1 MPDSIG
7 TATGTRRASKSR
19 AGAVES
25 TPRARKNFPAET
37 ASLDWACPAICAISG
52 DADEIARARA
62 MGFNALSLG
71 LNGAYPVRNVCALA
85 DGMQVILDLDIT
97 AVDPQ
102 SELPQEHPGWFVPSP
117 SGPRFFYLAANDEAV
132 DWWDARIAAW
142 QEDGATGFRA
152 LAAAAVP
159 ASVWAR
165 LIEAARMRDPGAKFF
180 AYTAGATPEA
190 IASLA
195 DAGFDYGFS
204 SSCWWDF
211 SSPWLDDDAARTAQL
226 GPAIA
231 LAAPLDAPWETS
243 EQARRRALSL
253 AATYA
258 HGWFMKLGFELG
270 ETFDLTEEVTALNG
284 LRPRYPALQGPAS
297 ARLVS
302 SAGAEIAIL
311 VRHDGTTGLVFA
323 ANASLTRPA
332 AAPASSF
339 LARLGNSGS
348 RLLEIDGE
356 GGEIT
361 AASTMTLPP
370 GGVRLCEVLLDQPI
384 TVGSPS
390 KPDCAA
396 PRIAIEG
403 VSPMVGD
410 GNFPVRRVVGE
421 VLVVDANVIADGHDT
436 LAAEILWRPAD
447 EKDWRSAPMK
457 FLGNDEWRGQFP
469 LPRLGRYVYAV
480 TAWKDS
486 FATFVDE
493 VTKKHAAGVPI
504 HLELQEG
511 ILLIRETAKAGLNKT
526 AKAMKALL
534 KELDAADD
542 DGKRAA
548 LLSTET
554 AALMRTADLQKFR
567 VQSGDVI
574 VDAERLGARF
584 ANWYEIFPRSQ
595 SGAED
600 RHGTFRDVIAQLPRI
615 AGMGFDVLYFPP
627 IHPIGRTNRKGR
639 NNTLTPAPDDPGSPY
654 AIGAAE
660 GGHDA
665 IHPELGTLADFHA
678 LRDAA
683 AAQGV
688 ELALDFAIQCAPD
701 HPWVKEHKGWFD
713 WRPDGSLRYAENP
726 PKKYEDIVNV
736 DFYADGAKPSLWIA
750 LRDVVQFWVDQG
762 VKLFRVDNPHTKP
775 LPFWEWLIGDIRAR
789 HPDTVFLAEAFT
801 RPKLMYRLAKIGF
814 SQSYTYF
821 TWRNTKAELAEY
833 LTELNT
839 TAPKDFFRPH
849 FFVNTPDI
857 NPVFL
862 QDSGRPGFLIRAAL
876 AATLSGLWGV
886 YNGFELCE
894 AAPVAPGKEE
904 YRDSE
909 KYQLKAWDYDRLG
922 NIVPEIT
929 RLNRIRRGNAALQT
943 HLGIQFHNAFNDQV
957 LYFSKT
963 APDGN
968 VILAAISLD
977 PFNSQVAGIEIPLW
991 LFGLPD
997 DGALQAEDLM
1007 REFKFT
1013 WYGKNQSVT
1022 LNPDQPF
1029 CIWRINGE

>member
-7 TATGTRRASKSR
+7 TTTRQRRAAKPR
-19 AGAVES
+19 AGILES
-25 TPRARKNFPAET
+25 TPRTRKNFPAET

-52 DADEIARARA
+52 TGDEIARAGA
-62 MGFNALSLG
+62 MGFNALGLG
-71 LNGAYPVRNVCALA
+71 ADRAHAARNVCALA
-85 DGMQVILDLDIT
+85 GGMRVILDLDIT
-97 AVDPQ
+97 SIDPE
-102 SELPQEHPGWFVPSP
+102 SVLPLEHPGWFVAGP

-142 QEDGATGFRA
+142 QEVGVKGFRA
-152 LAAAAVP
+152 LEAAAVP

-165 LIEAARMRDPGAKFF
+165 LIEAARGRDPEVRFF
-180 AYTAGATPEA
+180 SDTAGAAPEA
-190 IASLA
+190 IAALA
-195 DAGFDYGFS
+195 GAEFDYGFS

-211 SSPWLDDDAARTAQL
+211 SAQWLDDDAARIDQL

-231 LAAPLDAPWETS
+231 LTAPLNALWPAD

-253 AATYA
+253 AATYG
-258 HGWFMKLGFELG
+258 HGWQMPLGYELG

-284 LRPRYPALQGPAS
+284 LRARYPALQTAAS

-302 SAGAEIAIL
+302 SAGAAIAIL
-311 VRHDGTTGLVFA
+311 VRHEDDAGFVFA
-323 ANASLTRPA
+323 ANASLTKPA
-332 AAPASSF
+332 AAPASFF

-361 AASTMTLPP
+361 ASSSMTLPP
-370 GGVRLCEVLLDQPI
+370 GGVRLCEVFLDKPI
-384 TVGSPS
+384 TLKPVSQ
-390 KPDCAA
+390 PDCDA
-396 PRIAIEG
+396 PRIAIDG
-403 VSPMVGD
+403 VSPKIDD
-410 GNFPVRRVVGE
+410 GQFPVRRVVGE
-421 VLVVDANVIADGHDT
+421 VLVVDANVIADGHDK
-436 LAAEILWRPAD
+436 LAAELLWRPVD
-447 EKDWRSAPMK
+447 EEAWRTAPME

-469 LPRLGRYVYAV
+469 LERLGRYVYAV
-480 TAWKDS
+480 AAWKDVY
-486 FATFVDE
+486 ATFVDE
-493 VTKKHAAGVPI
+493 VTKKHAAGVPT

-511 ILLIRETAKAGLNKT
+511 LLLMRETAKAGLNKT
-526 AKAMKALL
+526 GKALKSLL

-542 DGKRAA
+542 DAKRAR
-548 LLSTET
+548 LLSDE
-554 AALMRTADLQKFR
+554 AVALMREADLKKFR
-567 VQSGDVI
+567 VQSGEVI

-595 SGAED
+595 SGDEN
-600 RHGTFRDVIAQLPRI
+600 RHGTFRDVITQLPRI

-639 NNTLTPAPDDPGSPY
+639 NNTLTPAADDPGSPY
-654 AIGAAE
+654 AIGSAE

-683 AAQGV
+683 ASHGV

-701 HPWVKEHKGWFD
+701 HPWLKEHPEWFD

-736 DFYADGAKPSLWIA
+736 DFYTEGAKPSLWIA
-750 LRDVVQFWVDQG
+750 LRDTVQFWVDQG

-775 LPFWEWLIGDIRAR
+775 LPFWEWLIGDIRSR

-862 QDSGRPGFLIRAAL
+862 HDSGRPGFLIRAAL

-894 AAPVAPGKEE
+894 AKPVAPGKEE

-909 KYQLKAWDYDRLG
+909 KYQLKAWDYDRPG

-943 HLGIQFHNAFNDQV
+943 HLGIEFHNAFNDQV

-977 PFNSQVAGIEIPLW
+977 PFNTQVAGIEIPLW

-997 DGALQAEDLM
+997 DGALKAEDLM
-1007 REFKFT
+1007 RDFKFT

-1022 LNPDQPF
+1022 LHPDQPF
-1029 CIWRINGE
+1029 CIWRINGG

>member
-7 TATGTRRASKSR
+7 TSTRPRRAAKSR
-19 AGAVES
+19 AGVIEAA
-25 TPRARKNFPAET
+25 PRGKKNFPAET
-37 ASLDWACPAICAISG
+37 AALDRACPAICTITGTEAQIT
-52 DADEIARARA
+52 RARA
-62 MGFNALSLG
+62 MGFNALSLR
-71 LNGAYPVRNVCALA
+71 LDAAHRARQVCEMAG
-85 DGMQVILDLDIT
+85 DMRVILDLDIIDV
-97 AVDPQ
+97 APD
-102 SELPQEHPGWFVPSP
+102 SELPHAHPGWFVPGP
-117 SGPRFFYLAANDEAV
+117 DGPRFFYLAANDEAV
-132 DWWDARIAAW
+132 DWWDSRIAAW
-142 QEDGATGFRA
+142 QEDGVQGFFC
-152 LAAAAVP
+152 LSAAAVP

-165 LIEAARMRDPGAKFF
+165 LIESARARDAGARFF
-180 AYTAGATPEA
+180 AYAAGAAPDA
-190 IASLA
+190 IASLTG
-195 DAGFDYGFS
+195 AGFDHGFS

-211 SSPWLDDDAARTAQL
+211 SAPWLDDDAARISPL
-226 GPAIA
+226 GPSIA
-231 LAAPLDAPWETS
+231 LAAPLDAPWPTG

-253 AATYA
+253 AATYS
-258 HGWFMKLGFELG
+258 HGWLMPLGFELG

-284 LRPRYPALQGPAS
+284 FRARYPALQGQAS
-297 ARLVS
+297 ARLAS

-311 VRHDGTTGLVFA
+311 VRHDGQAGFVLA

-339 LARLGNSGS
+339 LSRLGNTGS

-361 AASTMTLPP
+361 ASSTMTLPP
-370 GGVRLCEVLLDQPI
+370 GGVRLCEVLLDKPI
-384 TVGSPS
+384 TLGSPS
-390 KPDCAA
+390 KPDCDA
-396 PRIAIEG
+396 PRIAIDG
-403 VSPMVGD
+403 VSPKIDD
-410 GNFPVRRVVGE
+410 GQFPVRRVVGE
-421 VLVVDANVIADGHDT
+421 VLVVDANVIADGHDK
-436 LAAEILWRPAD
+436 LAAEILWRPVD
-447 EKDWRSAPMK
+447 EDVWRTTPME
-457 FLGNDEWRGQFP
+457 FLGNDEWRGRFP
-469 LPRLGRYVYAV
+469 LPRLGRYVYAIA
-480 TAWKDS
+480 AWKDS

-493 VTKKHAAGVPI
+493 LTKKHAAGVPT

-511 ILLIRETAKAGLNKT
+511 ILILRETANSGLNKT
-526 AKAMKALL
+526 GKALKALL
-534 KELDAADD
+534 KQLDAADD
-542 DGKRAA
+542 DGKRAR
-548 LLSTET
+548 LLSEDT
-554 AALMRTADLQKFR
+554 AALMRAADLKKFR
-567 VQSGDVI
+567 VQTPEVI

-600 RHGTFRDVIAQLPRI
+600 RHGTFRDVITQLPRI

-683 AAQGV
+683 ASHGV

-701 HPWVKEHKGWFD
+701 HPWLKQHPEWFD

-736 DFYADGAKPSLWIA
+736 DFYTDGAKPSLWIA
-750 LRDVVQFWVDQG
+750 LRDAVQFWADQG
-762 VKLFRVDNPHTKP
+762 VRLFRVDNPHTKP

-821 TWRNTKAELAEY
+821 TWRNSKAELEAY
-833 LTELNT
+833 LTELNN

-862 QDSGRPGFLIRAAL
+862 HNSGRAGFVIRAAL

-894 AAPVAPGKEE
+894 ATPFAPGKEE

-909 KYQLKAWDYDRLG
+909 KYQLKAWDYDRPG

-929 RLNRIRRGNAALQT
+929 QLNRIRRGNAALQT

-977 PFNSQVAGIEIPLW
+977 PFNTQVAGIEIPLW

-1007 REFKFT
+1007 REYKFT

-1022 LNPDQPF
+1022 LHPDQPF
-1029 CIWRINGE
+1029 CIWRINGG